1 MLEAGFWEVLGSPGL
16 FYHDEWCVTLSCHGD
31 DFIAEGESDDWDRL
45 GALMLQAFQAKILP
59 RIGPAEFGGQTTSG
73 DHLHRVVRWSEHGF
87 SWEADPKYSRQ
98 IVEELG
104 GAGAARS
111 TLLDGVWKGTQRP
124 RGASGPSSSKDVQET
139 CWRCAVP
146 FTGSSDDS
154 VCPSYQRSLLV
165 WHVLPLSTSS
175 S

>member
-1 MLEAGFWEVLGSPGL
+1 MLEAGFWEVLGIPGL

-45 GALMLQAFQAKILP
+45 DALTLQAFQAKILP

-73 DHLHRVVRWSEHGF
+73 DHLHRIIRWSEHGF

-104 GAGAARS
+104 SAGAACS
-111 TLLDGVWKGTQRP
+111 TLLDPEAAKTFRKL
-124 RGASGPSSSKDVQET
+124 A
-139 CWRCAVP
+139 AVP

-154 VCPSYQRSLLV
+154 VCPIRDHFSYGMSY
-165 WHVLPLSTSS
+165 H
-175 S
+175 